1 MKFWSWKKQ
10 AQNSIKTLIWEG
22 LGLYLGR
29 VWDGLGPLLGTF
41 GRFWAVFFGVLKS
54 TFFKHVPAWAQ
65 DGLQEASGIDFG
77 PIFHGFRDG
86 LGGVWKGIW
95 KNFEPLSK

>member
-1 MKFWSWKKQ
+1 MG
-10 AQNSIKTLIWEG
+10 SIWGGFGTV
-22 LGLYLGR
+22 LGLF
-29 VWDGLGPLLGTF
+29 WALLGAF
-41 GRFWAVFFGVLKS
+41 GRFFGVLKS

-65 DGLQEASGIDFG
+65 GGLQEASGIDFG
-77 PIFHGFRDG
+77 PIFHGFGNG